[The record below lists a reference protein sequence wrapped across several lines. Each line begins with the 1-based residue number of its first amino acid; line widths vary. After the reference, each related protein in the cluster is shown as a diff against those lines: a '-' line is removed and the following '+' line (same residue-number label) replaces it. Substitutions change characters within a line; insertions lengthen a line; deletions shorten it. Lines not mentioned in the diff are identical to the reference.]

1 MAELPISQ
9 ERIAGLVKLRTLE
22 EDSFK
27 ELMTAL
33 SGAPPVLRPTDLVAY
48 LVPKVTSITETNLR
62 EILAMLIS
70 LSVAQVRANI
80 STSQLT
86 GDVCTVMGQSENQQ
100 LKLGGEECDS
110 FRDRLVGLLNI
121 ESLMYPAKANW
132 VMADHDRIFQ
142 QARVLTDIRAVF
154 GPDIGVLPKGAVII
168 HMLNVTYRHGGKK
181 DNFYV
186 AMDSLDV
193 ESLIATLQRA
203 LAKATT
209 LNKVLEK
216 ADLTRLDPE

>member
-1 MAELPISQ
+1 MAEPKISQ
-9 ERIAGLVKLRTLE
+9 ERVAGLVKLRILE

-33 SGAPPVLRPTDLVAY
+33 SGAPPMFRPVDLMAYLASHVASITQTDLRA
-48 LVPKVTSITETNLR
+48 
-62 EILAMLIS
+62 ILTMLIS
-70 LSVAQVRANI
+70 LSIAQIRANI

-86 GDVCTVMGQSENQQ
+86 GDICTVMEQSEDQQ
-100 LKLGGEECDS
+100 LKLIGEECDS
-110 FRDRLVGLLNI
+110 FRDRLLGLLNI
-121 ESLMYPAKANW
+121 ESLTYPAKAGG
-132 VMADHDRIFQ
+132 VMTDHDRIFR
-142 QARVLTDIRAVF
+142 QARVLTDIRTVF

-168 HMLNVTYRHGGKK
+168 HMLNITYLHGGEK

-209 LNKVLEK
+209 LGKVLEK
-216 ADLTRLDPE
+216 ADLVRLEPA